1 MSVKLRLSRVGGKK
15 KPFYRVVATDSRMPR
30 DGRFIEIVGRYNPR
44 NEPSFIDMDKEKV
57 LKWLAQ
63 GAQPTNT
70 VEKLLNITGIRK
82 EFEANKS
89 K

>member
-1 MSVKLRLSRVGGKK
+1 MSVKLRLTRAGSKK
-15 KPFYRVVATDSRMPR
+15 KPFYRIVAADSRMPR

-44 NEPSFIDMDKEKV
+44 NEPSLIELNKDKA
-57 LKWLAQ
+57 LKWLSQ

-70 VEKLLNITGIRK
+70 VEKLLNITGIRE
-82 EFEANKS
+82 EFENSKS